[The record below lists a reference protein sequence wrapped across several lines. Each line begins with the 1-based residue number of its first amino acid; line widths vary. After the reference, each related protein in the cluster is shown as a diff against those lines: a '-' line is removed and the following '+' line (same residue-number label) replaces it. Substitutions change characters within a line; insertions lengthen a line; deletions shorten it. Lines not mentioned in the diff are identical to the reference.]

1 MRLNRTLFNPRS
13 NTERRPGPDRL
24 QNQYCLS
31 HECYTPTEFAL
42 FGVGICIAGVLL
54 GVVVITW
61 LKNKCFP
68 EDKYY
73 EYTLDDPNSS
83 MTNSS
88 SRRMNGSLMNN
99 TSSDEVANLM
109 PRSDS
114 GGFRSHKPDSVV
126 AVQNQS
132 DQVPHS
138 QLQTDY
144 IHKRQSMIHSQ
155 ECIRDMPDIPPDLHD

>member
-1 MRLNRTLFNPRS
+1 
-13 NTERRPGPDRL
+13 
-24 QNQYCLS
+24 
-31 HECYTPTEFAL
+31 
-42 FGVGICIAGVLL
+42 
-54 GVVVITW
+54 
-61 LKNKCFP
+61 
-68 EDKYY
+68 
-73 EYTLDDPNSS
+73 
-83 MTNSS
+83 
-88 SRRMNGSLMNN
+88 MNN

-155 ECIRDMPDIPPDLHD
+155 ECIRDMPDIPPDLHDPQDTLNGNAAYSKLPLETMM